1 MLKTSNLPR
10 MGQNMDNPVQ
20 ARRGAG

>member
-20 ARRGAG
+20 ARRSAG